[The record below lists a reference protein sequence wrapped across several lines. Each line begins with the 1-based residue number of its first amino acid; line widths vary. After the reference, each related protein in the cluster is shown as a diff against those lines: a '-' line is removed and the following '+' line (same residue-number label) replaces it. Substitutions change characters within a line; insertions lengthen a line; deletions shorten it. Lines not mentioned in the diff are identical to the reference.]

1 MSTKNINNLFSVK
14 YQSFYYPRPLRS
26 TLINIYYLLYAIM
39 IITYHNNC
47 KSVSQC
53 KSSSHNVDSTR
64 LLTKL
69 CKHYDCPADT
79 LLYCV
84 VEVSKEIVL
93 LHL

>member
-1 MSTKNINNLFSVK
+1 MSNIRAFIIRPTEVNLN
-14 YQSFYYPRPLRS
+14 Q
-26 TLINIYYLLYAIM
+26 YLLYAIM

-47 KSVSQC
+47 ISVSVC

-69 CKHYDCPADT
+69 CKHYDFPADT